1 MSVPIENF
9 LKAVYQKQYDDQEK
23 AISSKLALELRVSNA
38 AITDMAKKL
47 HQSNL
52 INYKKYNEIKL
63 TEYGKKIALKV
74 IRKHRLW
81 ELFLFKVLNLSE
93 RDIHIEAELLEH
105 QTTDYLI
112 NRIDEY
118 LGNPKFDPHGD
129 PIPDINFN
137 MPDMQDINPLI
148 QCQENKTYKIARLI
162 HRSGE
167 LSTFFRENNLKL
179 EQELT
184 IDKIL
189 AENQIV
195 ILKYQGKTLV
205 LNDKHSR
212 FIYVSEK

>member
-1 MSVPIENF
+1 MSIPIENF

-23 AISSKLALELRVSNA
+23 AISSKLALELRVTNA

-52 INYKKYNEIKL
+52 VNYKKYNEIKL

-112 NRIDEY
+112 NRI
-118 LGNPKFDPHGD
+118 
-129 PIPDINFN
+129 
-137 MPDMQDINPLI
+137 
-148 QCQENKTYKIARLI
+148 
-162 HRSGE
+162 
-167 LSTFFRENNLKL
+167 
-179 EQELT
+179 
-184 IDKIL
+184 
-189 AENQIV
+189 
-195 ILKYQGKTLV
+195 
-205 LNDKHSR
+205 
-212 FIYVSEK
+212 